1 MAIKDVLRAMGRRKV
16 FTDEEKTETKL
27 KRTLGLLDLTSIGV
41 GSTLGA
47 GVYVLSG
54 QVGREQSGPAVILS
68 FAIAAFSSI
77 LSGMCYAEFGARVPK
92 SGSGYIYSYVTMGEF
107 CALTIGWNLVLS
119 YVVGTAS
126 VAKAWSTNLDALIGC
141 QIRSFTVQYMPFIG
155 SNLTEMYPDIFAA
168 VIILLLCCLLAYG
181 VEEVAFINKL
191 FTMVNIIVIIF
202 VTLAGFFVGGD
213 RPFFENWTL
222 NQTQVTDMVASQFS
236 DNSTAAVSCRDINHT
251 NHHAWEASN
260 GFSLIESYEGTNISI
275 NVDQEYNASA
285 LEETGWPGAGGF
297 LPYGFQGV
305 ISGTAT
311 CFYAFVG
318 FDAIAT
324 TGEEAINPQ
333 RDIPYSIVLSLIV
346 CCLAYLGVSA
356 SLTLMVPYFFL
367 DKEAP
372 LPSAFA
378 RNGLHWA
385 KYLTGIGATCAL
397 TTSLLGAMF
406 PMPRVIYAMAEDG
419 ILFRKLAQVSEK
431 TKTPVIATAV
441 SGALA
446 AFLALIFKLDE
457 LVDFMSIG
465 TLMAYTLVATSVMVL
480 RYRVDSSADP
490 VIDTSAESFSLMD
503 FVKPRYK
510 TPTDLSATSVA
521 YSTSIIALVS
531 ILFSI
536 ASLFG
541 SVKGMI
547 ICAVLLVVFSIS
559 IWLQPESKAFLNFKV
574 PLIPFVPVV
583 NVLVNVYL
591 MVFLPWGIWVK
602 LIFWLA
608 AGYAI
613 YFGYGWQHSSENPEY
628 KKNLSGKSV
637 EEMALVNGNGE
648 AKENRTEA
656 VLVSSESEKQ

>member
-1 MAIKDVLRAMGRRKV
+1 M
-16 FTDEEKTETKL
+16 
-27 KRTLGLLDLTSIGV
+27 
-41 GSTLGA
+41 
-47 GVYVLSG
+47 
-54 QVGREQSGPAVILS
+54 
-68 FAIAAFSSI
+68 
-77 LSGMCYAEFGARVPK
+77 
-92 SGSGYIYSYVTMGEF
+92 
-107 CALTIGWNLVLS
+107 
-119 YVVGTAS
+119 
-126 VAKAWSTNLDALIGC
+126 
-141 QIRSFTVQYMPFIG
+141 
-155 SNLTEMYPDIFAA
+155 
-168 VIILLLCCLLAYG
+168 
-181 VEEVAFINKL
+181 
-191 FTMVNIIVIIF
+191 
-202 VTLAGFFVGGD
+202 
-213 RPFFENWTL
+213 
-222 NQTQVTDMVASQFS
+222 
-236 DNSTAAVSCRDINHT
+236 
-251 NHHAWEASN
+251 
-260 GFSLIESYEGTNISI
+260 
-275 NVDQEYNASA
+275 
-285 LEETGWPGAGGF
+285 PGAGGF

-305 ISGTAT
+305 ITGTAT

-346 CCLAYLGVSA
+346 CCIAYLGVSA

-378 RNGLHWA
+378 RNGMDWA

-419 ILFRKLAQVSEK
+419 ILFRKLAEVSEK

-446 AFLALIFKLDE
+446 ALLALVFKLDE

-480 RYRVDSSADP
+480 RYRVDTSTDP
-490 VIDTSAESFSLMD
+490 VIDTSAEYFSMMD

-521 YSTSIIALVS
+521 YSTSVIALVS

-536 ASLFG
+536 CSLFG
-541 SVKGMI
+541 SINGMI
-547 ICAVLLVVFSIS
+547 VCAVLIVIFTIS

-608 AGYAI
+608 AGYSI
-613 YFGYGWQHSSENPEY
+613 YFGYGWKHSSENPNY
-628 KKNLSGKSV
+628 KKKISEKSQ
-637 EEMALVNGNGE
+637 EEMALVNGNVE
-648 AKENRTEA
+648 AKENRTEE
-656 VLVSSESEKQ
+656 VFVSSESEKQ